1 MQKIFYPGS
10 HSNYF
15 EVGSKEKNDFV
26 TSREKRYLT
35 IQKVSQILTTTIDY
49 ELMTQKVVD
58 LLVTEMDYL
67 GGIFFKVDEQKKI
80 LIPWT
85 TSNSPLVNA
94 VLKRLPKGIR
104 QYSQSYD
111 GDSNNLIARTFVE
124 KKSFNSLKYTDFV
137 FPALS
142 RLTANTIQ
150 TLTGIAQTISFPVY
164 YKDKSFGV
172 IMFNSVRKEISEE
185 EFQMLQTFSE
195 LVGMNMNNVELFS
208 QIQNQ
213 VIQLTN
219 KNKELTSLYNLASNV
234 SQTLDPRRVSQAAV
248 DSLPQD
254 EKMLGA
260 ILASLDDKEVK
271 LSVRAVSQNQLSYQ
285 VEKILGGFDRYSID
299 INDDRYRN
307 NAYVKVIRAGT
318 PYFTNDINDAFN
330 TVIPGPLLSSISN
343 LLGIKS
349 LAIYPIR
356 FRTKTVG
363 VITYLIKDKTKEEI
377 DTNQQQLLSTYSTQI
392 SVALENANLFTKS
405 QVIQQNLE
413 NALKQLETLRNHERD
428 MIDIMGHELRTPMS
442 IVRNALVM
450 LSEVVNNDPE
460 LLRND
465 KVKRYTDI
473 GLESARREVTL
484 IETLLS
490 ATKADGKGFQLLLEK
505 VNMVEVIDAS
515 INAFGKECEK
525 KGLYLKY
532 EKPNEDMF
540 VYTDRTR
547 VQEIADNFLSNATK
561 YTIKGGVEIK
571 MYKENGFV
579 FVDYLDTGM
588 GISDDDIKRLGN
600 KFFRA
605 KQYLDDAPIQS
616 PLGEKLQIVRPGG
629 TGLGLYVTFN
639 LIKILDGRLYIKSKL
654 KVGSKFTF
662 GMPIYNGQPSKQ
674 IEKKVEVF
682 EAKPVQNTII

>member
-1 MQKIFYPGS
+1 MGFFSRTKTNSASDKEYRVDLVERRFAAIQKISKLIVEFKNLDGVLDEVLKTIPSVVGVALTAVLLFDEKSRGLRLYKTSIPSVVEKIVESATRLKINEIQYPLS
-10 HSNYF
+10 DPSNIF
-15 EVGSKEKNDFV
+15 TMAINDRSIKTLKNVEESLIPLMDKFFA
-26 TSREKRYLT
+26 KRIVNLT
-35 IQKVSQILTTTIDY
+35 RLQI
-49 ELMTQKVVD
+49 K
-58 LLVTEMDYL
+58 LLV
-67 GGIFFKVDEQKKI
+67 V
-80 LIPWT
+80 
-85 TSNSPLVNA
+85 SPLIVNDKVIGTIA
-94 VLKRLPKGIR
+94 LGWKNEELSLQEEQFLNTFTNQMAIAL
-104 QYSQSYD
+104 Y
-111 GDSNNLIARTFVE
+111 NANLFEQV
-124 KKSFNSLKYTDFV
+124 N
-137 FPALS
+137 
-142 RLTANTIQ
+142 
-150 TLTGIAQTISFPVY
+150 
-164 YKDKSFGV
+164 
-172 IMFNSVRKEISEE
+172 
-185 EFQMLQTFSE
+185 
-195 LVGMNMNNVELFS
+195 
-208 QIQNQ
+208 NQ

-219 KNKELTSLYNLASNV
+219 KNKELTSLYNLASSV
-234 SQTLDPRRVSQAAV
+234 SQTLDPKRVSQAAV

-260 ILASLDDKEVK
+260 VLASLDDREVK
-271 LSVRAVSQNQLSYQ
+271 LSIRAVSQNQLSYQ
-285 VEKILGGFDRYSID
+285 IEKILGGFDRYGIDD
-299 INDDRYRN
+299 INSEKHRS
-307 NAYVKVIRAGT
+307 NAYIKVIRAGT
-318 PYFTNDINDAFN
+318 PYFTNDINEAFG
-330 TVIPGPLLSSISN
+330 TVLPPQLLIQIGN
-343 LLGIKS
+343 LIGIKS
-349 LAIYPIR
+349 LAIYPIK

-363 VITYLIKDKTKEEI
+363 VITYLLKDKTKEEI
-377 DTNQQQLLSTYSTQI
+377 DNNQQQLLATYSTQI

-450 LSEVVNNDPE
+450 LNEVISNDPE
-460 LLRND
+460 LNRHE
-465 KVKRYTDI
+465 KVKKYSEI
-473 GLESARREVTL
+473 GLDSARREVTL

-505 VNMVEVIDAS
+505 VDMLEVIDAS

-532 EKPNEDMF
+532 EKPNEEMF

-547 VQEIADNFLSNATK
+547 IQEVSDNFLSNATK
-561 YTIKGGVEIK
+561 YTMKGGVEIK
-571 MYKENGFV
+571 MYKEDGFV
-579 FVDYLDTGM
+579 YIDYLDTGM
-588 GISDDDIKRLGN
+588 GISDDDVKRLGN

-662 GMPIYNGQPSKQ
+662 GMPVYSGQPSKQ